1 MGGDWRSYPSPLV
14 AAVRLPRRDGEQ
26 EGGTEEMERERER
39 EGEKDF
45 TLSHRKFGRMHE
57 VLNNI

>member
-1 MGGDWRSYPSPLV
+1 MESKR
-14 AAVRLPRRDGEQ
+14 
-26 EGGTEEMERERER
+26 EGQKRWRERER